1 MAIEKETYVIGGWL
15 KAREAGTTGPFKKV
29 GLVSTIQQTIESSE
43 ITLPDTTTPQGGE
56 YDSVSRISSV
66 GLGINFRELH
76 TSMLAALMWG
86 DATNVPSATHTDEAH
101 TAVPGGTIALDFMP
115 LEITSVKSDDGTTTY
130 EEFDDWNMTGAGI
143 EIVEGGAISAAT
155 PIKVTYK
162 SATVDVIEA
171 LTNSGKTFEFLFEG
185 ENAAG
190 TQRRIQAR
198 YFRCRLNPSSQ
209 QDWINTEDFLAA
221 EATAKVLM
229 DPAKVGAGK
238 SKYFNIK
245 KELATV

>member
-1 MAIEKETYVIGGWL
+1 ETN
-15 KAREAGTTGPFKKV
+15 
-29 GLVSTIQQTIESSE
+29 E

-56 YDSVSRISSV
+56 YDAVSRITSV
-66 GLGINFRELH
+66 GLSINFRELK
-76 TSMLAALMWG
+76 TSILAALVWG

-171 LTNSGKTFEFLFEG
+171 LT
-185 ENAAG
+185 
-190 TQRRIQAR
+190 
-198 YFRCRLNPSSQ
+198 
-209 QDWINTEDFLAA
+209 
-221 EATAKVLM
+221 
-229 DPAKVGAGK
+229 
-238 SKYFNIK
+238 
-245 KELATV
+245 